1 MDKKKRLGI
10 TRGMVNRTFTEYS
23 GTAEYYS
30 RKTGRKK
37 REKFSFFSETRNI
50 ENYLQRVQGDDLV
63 FLNIVSMEIK
73 ERQFSMKPEDFRR
86 YATEITNN

>member
-1 MDKKKRLGI
+1 MDKKKRLGV
-10 TRGMVNRTFTEYS
+10 TRGMVNRTFTEYN
-23 GTAEYYS
+23 GVAEYYS

-37 REKFSFFSETRNI
+37 KEKFSFFSETRNI
-50 ENYLQRVQGDDLV
+50 ESYLQRSQGDDLI

-73 ERQFSMKPEDFRR
+73 ERQFSMKPEDFRK

>member
-50 ENYLQRVQGDDLV
+50 ENYLQRTQGDDLV

-73 ERQFSMKPEDFRR
+73 ERQFSMKPEDFRK
-86 YATEITNN
+86 YATEIPNN

>member
-23 GTAEYYS
+23 GTAVYYS

-50 ENYLQRVQGDDLV
+50 ENYLQRTQGDDLV

-73 ERQFSMKPEDFRR
+73 ERQFSMKPEDFRK
-86 YATEITNN
+86 YATEISNN